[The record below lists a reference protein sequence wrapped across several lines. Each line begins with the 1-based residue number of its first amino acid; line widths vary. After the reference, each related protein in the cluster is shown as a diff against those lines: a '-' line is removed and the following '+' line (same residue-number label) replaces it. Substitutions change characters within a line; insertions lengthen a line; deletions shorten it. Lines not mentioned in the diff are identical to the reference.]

1 MLPSPSQADAD
12 RLARRL
18 RLRLLRQ
25 VRTLERGRGDRFL
38 TLSEALRKAFPG
50 LLPGLSGANPALIG
64 ECQTIL
70 SAIEDRAARDLE
82 RSGRDL
88 VRLEIDRKIRE
99 FLAKKEEP

>member
-1 MLPSPSQADAD
+1 MHPSPSPADAN

-25 VRTLERGRGDRFL
+25 VRTLERGRIDRFL
-38 TLSEALRKAFPG
+38 SLSEALREGFPG
-50 LLPGLSGANPALIG
+50 LLPGLAGADPRLIS

-70 SAIEDRAARDLE
+70 SALDELAARDLE
-82 RSGRDL
+82 RTGKDL
-88 VRLEIDRKIRE
+88 VRIEIDRKIRE